1 MSHMVIFNGTE
12 GQPRYHQ
19 ADTLEDAVKFAEHL
33 RNAEDLDNTKI
44 YKLSEVVFE
53 FRPYFRVEVGAAA
66 DEASEAESSEPGSVE
81 VEEVVAD
88 LEDLEDVKPE
98 EKAEEKPAELE
109 QAKDRTEQ
117 SSESDRAES
126 PKSSRIFSRS

>member
-66 DEASEAESSEPGSVE
+66 DEATETELFVDSAEPAEAVDE
-81 VEEVVAD
+81 VEI
-88 LEDLEDVKPE
+88 E
-98 EKAEEKPAELE
+98 EKAEEEAVEPDRDNDTDKDHAEGPLE
-109 QAKDRTEQ
+109 
-117 SSESDRAES
+117 SERVES